1 MIIQFNEVLNDL
13 YSYFLLADVVVLRDY
28 QQQNQLSNDLAHEFT
43 TTNYGNEVV
52 TNGTMI
58 ALAGIENYPYTIVFN
73 LDDAPVLLQ
82 EKNKL
87 MLRENGYL
95 ISIQSGKLTLL
106 TWRVLQDFDDTM
118 LNDIANHKPY
128 PRPSIDLD
136 NGWYQIDVLAGM
148 VDEERVFEFLIKP
161 ASEPK
166 CRADVFRSFG
176 F

>member
-13 YSYFLLADVVVLRDY
+13 YSYFLLADVAVLRHY
-28 QQQNQLSNDLAHEFT
+28 QQQNHLSNDLAHEFT
-43 TTNYGNEVV
+43 TTHYGDEVV

-58 ALAGIENYPYTIVFN
+58 ALADIENYPYTIVFN
-73 LDDAPVLLQ
+73 LDDTPVVLQ
-82 EKNKL
+82 ENNEP

-95 ISIQSGKLTLL
+95 IHIQSGRLTLF
-106 TWRVLQDFDDTM
+106 TWRVLQNFDDKM
-118 LNDIANHKPY
+118 INDIANHKSY

-148 VDEERVFEFLIKP
+148 IDDKRTFEFLIKP
-161 ASEPK
+161 TNEPT
-166 CRADVFRSFG
+166 CTADVFRSFS